1 MPPKTVKKAPAGAG
15 VKKTVTKNA
24 TKSTKAST
32 KAANSPS
39 VKTEAE
45 AIEKGQTSATLDAT
59 KVEEKPSEATV
70 QPPSSVEVTAM
81 DVEKSVDDVKA
92 EKKETEAVKESTE
105 STAGGS
111 GASKEDDLKEESV
124 KGKELDVEDTDV
136 ALQEVQENVGSAE
149 ENQIAGGEKAENDE
163 VTAEEDQGGDAEGRG
178 EYKEEVLLDEGEE
191 EHPQHDEMPAPIKE
205 RRKQKEFE
213 VFVGGLDKDA
223 NEEDLKKV
231 FGEVGEIIEIRL
243 AKNPHTQKNK
253 GFAFIRFATV
263 EQAKKA
269 VAELKN
275 PQVKGKRCGV
285 TRSQDNETLYVRN
298 ISRSWTKDDLRN
310 KLKEYGIEDVEEL
323 TLMDDP
329 EHEGMNRG
337 FAFLEFNTHL
347 DATNAFKR
355 LQKRDVFFGVDV
367 SAKVA
372 FAKSGIEPDEEIMA
386 QVKSVFVDGLPAA
399 WDEEHVKEKFKK
411 YGEIENVQLARN
423 MPSARRKDFGFIN
436 YTTREAALAC
446 IEGVNKN
453 ELAEGDKKVNIKA
466 TLRKP
471 QQKGRSIKDP
481 ARVGYQ
487 TGYGSAR
494 GYSGSRGSRVPW
506 GRSAGVHSGSRFD
519 VRGARDF
526 LGGRDHFRG
535 SRDYSDRGRHLP
547 SSGRMYDR
555 RPTAA
560 NYYGEE
566 DELYIQ
572 RQGRTSSR
580 SAAAIPR
587 RPAYRD
593 YGYEADYYSEAV
605 PQSHSRIPSRR
616 SAYDEDGYGYHM
628 DEVSAYHDAPVRN
641 YDAVSVPKRPY
652 SDLDPELS
660 YAGPPT
666 RRQRT
671 HLDHDLGAG
680 PVGGSRA
687 GGMEGVSY
695 PPIYSSRNVG
705 GYGQRGAPGSYY

>member
-1 MPPKTVKKAPAGAG
+1 MPPKTVKKSPAGAG
-15 VKKTVTKNA
+15 VKKAATKNV
-24 TKSTKAST
+24 TKSTKTPA
-32 KAANSPS
+32 KAANTPS

-45 AIEKGQTSATLDAT
+45 NIVKDQTSATLDAP
-59 KVEEKPSEATV
+59 KIEEKPSETTV
-70 QPPSSVEVTAM
+70 QNTISLEAPTM
-81 DVEKSVDDVKA
+81 DVEKTEDDVKA
-92 EKKETEAVKESTE
+92 EEKETEAVKESTE
-105 STAGGS
+105 PTAGGN
-111 GASKEDDLKEESV
+111 GASKEDDLKEEGG
-124 KGKELDVEDTDV
+124 KGKELDIEDTDV
-136 ALQEVQENVGSAE
+136 APQEVQENVGSAG
-149 ENQIAGGEKAENDE
+149 ENQVADGEETENDR
-163 VTAEEDQGGDAEGRG
+163 VTTEEGQGGDAEGRE
-178 EYKEEVLLDEGEE
+178 EYREEVLVDEGEE
-191 EHPQHDEMPAPIKE
+191 EHLQHDEMPAPMKE

-223 NEEDLKKV
+223 NEDDLKKV
-231 FGEVGEIIEIRL
+231 FGEVGEIIEVRL

-298 ISRSWTKDDLRN
+298 ISRAWTKDDLRS
-310 KLKEYGIEDVEEL
+310 KLKDYGIEDVEEL

-399 WDEEHVKEKFKK
+399 WDEDHVKEKFKK

-481 ARVGYQ
+481 ARVGYH

-494 GYSGSRGSRVPW
+494 SYGGSRGSRVPW
-506 GRSAGVHSGSRFD
+506 SRGGGVQSGGRFN

-526 LGGRDHFRG
+526 VGGRDHFRG
-535 SRDYSDRGRHLP
+535 SRYFSDRGRHLP

-560 NYYGEE
+560 DYYGEE

-587 RPAYRD
+587 RPVYRD
-593 YGYEADYYSEAV
+593 YAYDADYYSEAI

-616 SAYDEDGYGYHM
+616 SVYDEDGYGYHM
-628 DEVSAYHDAPVRN
+628 DEVSTYHDAPVRN
-641 YDAVSVPKRPY
+641 YDAVSAPKRPY

-660 YAGPPT
+660 YGGPPT

-671 HLDHDLGAG
+671 HLDHGIGAG

-687 GGMEGVSY
+687 GGMEDVSY
-695 PPIYSSRNVG
+695 PTLYSSRNVG
-705 GYGQRGAPGSYY
+705 SYGPRGGPGSYY